1 VGQTLEVVAGS
12 DRSWGTTLRSA
23 EGVALT
29 FGPADALDA
38 SVGRGGGEGT
48 LFAPAVAWVDAPAG
62 AVRLSVSAAQTA
74 AVDPGEYRLL
84 IGVTAGGARSIA
96 FDGIL
101 RVDSG
106 VGIDA
111 APMVWC
117 TLQDMFR
124 HSSQLRTIHAEA
136 SRRAP
141 TDFLDERGFATAEVR
156 RKILLRYDPQSGL
169 PRVRRTTP
177 DPILGFDVP
186 DRAAAVPTPAEI
198 SASLAV
204 AGGLVLEPTIR
215 EIVARRAVADVL
227 ERQSSSSRDARDD
240 ARMHRDEA
248 DRLFKCY
255 WAQVDTDL
263 DGTADLLVHRNVILL
278 PPGTAP

>member
-1 VGQTLEVVAGS
+1 MGQTLEVVAGS
-12 DRSWGTTLRSA
+12 DRAWRTTLKN
-23 EGVALT
+23 EGVALA
-29 FGPADALDA
+29 FDPAAALDA

-48 LFAPAVAWVDAPAG
+48 LFAPAIAWVDAAAG
-62 AVRLSVSAAQTA
+62 TVQMSVSAAQTA

-84 IGVTAGGARSIA
+84 IGVTAAGARSIA
-96 FDGIL
+96 FDGTL

-106 VGIDA
+106 IGTDA

-136 SRRAP
+136 NRRAP
-141 TDFLDERGFATAEVR
+141 TDFLDERGFATAEVKR
-156 RKILLRYDPQSGL
+156 RILLRYDPRAGMA
-169 PRVRRTTP
+169 RVRRATP
-177 DPILGFDVP
+177 DPILGYDVP
-186 DRAAAVPTPAEI
+186 DPTATVPTPAQV
-198 SASLAV
+198 SAWIGV
-204 AGGLVLEPTIR
+204 VGGLVLEPTIR
-215 EIVARRAVADVL
+215 EIVARLAVADVL

-240 ARMHRDEA
+240 ARLFRDDA

-255 WAQVDTDL
+255 WAQIDTDL
-263 DGTADLLVHRNVILL
+263 DGTADLLVRRDVILL